1 MLAERR
7 IDPNYRS
14 FIISSDSDEDG
25 CPNIFYFH
33 FPSASSLLEDATSRY
48 VLSSDIDILVVTRE
62 DPAKMHA
69 ELWKNGVK
77 EPFEVHIQPP
87 ENAHLYLKRGKFIEI
102 S

>member
-1 MLAERR
+1 MIELALRR
-7 IDPNYRS
+7 QKVFRYLKKHLKKIRGFVSRVDPKARVYL
-14 FIISSDSDEDG
+14 FG
-25 CPNIFYFH
+25 
-33 FPSASSLLEDATSRY
+33 SAAEGKY
-48 VLSSDIDILVVTRE
+48 VLSSDIEILIVTRE

>member
-1 MLAERR
+1 LRRQKVFRCLEGHLKKIRGVVSR
-7 IDPNYRS
+7 IDPRARVYL
-14 FIISSDSDEDG
+14 FG
-25 CPNIFYFH
+25 
-33 FPSASSLLEDATSRY
+33 SAAEGRY
-48 VLSSDIDILVVTRE
+48 VLSSDIDILIITRE